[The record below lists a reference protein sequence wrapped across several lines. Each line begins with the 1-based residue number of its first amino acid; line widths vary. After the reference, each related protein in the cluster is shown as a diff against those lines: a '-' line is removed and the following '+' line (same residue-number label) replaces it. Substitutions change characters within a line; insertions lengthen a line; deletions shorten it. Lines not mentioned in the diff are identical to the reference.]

1 MVLRRFR
8 RNVCRC
14 NPGNKGVVLY
24 VVFMPAIMPYQPHYY
39 RVFLMEKAL
48 KLVPFRS
55 DTIAFRA
62 LLISPIILSLCVCG
76 VGFTDQPLAINV
88 ANLTAISSL
97 NLDDNYN
104 RLATDL
110 M

>member
-48 KLVPFRS
+48 KLAPFESVPKTSIFKTFSYSEIFQLFR
-55 DTIAFRA
+55 
-62 LLISPIILSLCVCG
+62 LCENARMLCDG
-76 VGFTDQPLAINV
+76 V
-88 ANLTAISSL
+88 
-97 NLDDNYN
+97 
-104 RLATDL
+104 DL
-110 M
+110 P